1 MNTFQGVQEQEITNT
16 LSKRQLALWWWVGL
30 IFIWGKGRIWKYFGW
45 NQSVVLKRPNKTDH
59 IVMISFESL
68 SVLLPGQMHING
80 SKQWHQ
86 CLVSSRAR
94 AVLALSPSVPVPAAV
109 LCGDALGS
117 WLFHLCPDCIPPLL
131 IFPVSLSVQ
140 VLGFCSYQCSRL
152 SINLCT
158 LLEVGVE
165 SVQAVI

>member
-59 IVMISFESL
+59 IIMISFESL

-86 CLVSSRAR
+86 CLVFQGQGCSCPVSFCSCPCCGALWWCFGF
-94 AVLALSPSVPVPAAV
+94 LAISPVPWLYPTPTDLSSFFVSAGFGV
-109 LCGDALGS
+109 L
-117 WLFHLCPDCIPPLL
+117 F
-131 IFPVSLSVQ
+131 LSVQ
-140 VLGFCSYQCSRL
+140 QVKH
-152 SINLCT
+152 
-158 LLEVGVE
+158 
-165 SVQAVI
+165 